1 MMSAGATTLYGDLN
15 ADGSINSTDLMIMK
29 RVLLKQRTLDDITPA
44 DLNGDGKVTST
55 DYSLMKRYLLKEI
68 DKFPVEDIE
77 PTPTLEVSPTPT
89 ETSEEVFAF
98 KIKLFSDG
106 DTYRFPIQEI
116 SENNNIVVDWGDGTT
131 STITD
136 YSTLRHKYE
145 KAGVYTIK
153 VLWFDHIPIRFTGDK
168 YVIEYLHP
176 FQISD

>member
-1 MMSAGATTLYGDLN
+1 MRKKGLLLLLTVIAATIVVSMMSAGATTLYGDLN

-89 ETSEEVFAF
+89 ETSEEVLLLKLNYFRMAIHTGFLF
-98 KIKLFSDG
+98 KRYQRIIILLL
-106 DTYRFPIQEI
+106 T
-116 SENNNIVVDWGDGTT
+116 
-131 STITD
+131 
-136 YSTLRHKYE
+136 
-145 KAGVYTIK
+145 GVMVQQ
-153 VLWFDHIPIRFTGDK
+153 VL
-168 YVIEYLHP
+168 
-176 FQISD
+176 